1 MGRKKAG
8 ENFDSGK
15 QGFSDIHVVGD
26 GEVPRVENHGSLR
39 DLALR
44 FADLVPRLDLYE
56 VNDELVYYDHRR
68 ERRPMTGRVFRGWVE
83 EKVFVVGGYDSRSGE
98 PKPGSL
104 QLGDSID
111 LLVQPVFRQAVRR
124 VEAEERV
131 RLPVVREGGEME
143 LLPWGYDEATGIYT
157 VPGGLEYPT
166 DWDVAQGKA
175 WFRKWFGAMP
185 YADERSEAVM
195 VAALLVL
202 YARHL
207 PGGSALRPGILFEAN
222 QAGSGKSVCAKAA
235 CSIVLGYA
243 PVGKRKAREEMD
255 KEIEAHLRSKSPV
268 IFLDNLYGSL
278 KSATLDQLITSKV
291 VTFRAMGGHGI
302 VTLRNDAPVLV
313 TGNDLEKNEDAFRR
327 YLQCL
332 LFETGDPQ
340 KRKVEHLLDDDVLSS
355 DEWRRDALAA
365 LWSFVRCWND
375 KGRPAGK
382 TALGSFEAFSRLMGG
397 LVTACGF
404 ADPMEK
410 PEDHEG
416 VSPEQADFRAMVE
429 GIYRQMVEAGETRA
443 LFGFEDFAKQARAL
457 DVFGEMVGD
466 YEHGRRATIKQDK
479 LSADE
484 AAHAVDEGYLTQQE
498 LQRWSAFLKGK
509 VGQEPTFDGVRVR
522 FGDRVK
528 EKRRTKFTLEILG
541 EN

>member
-1 MGRKKAG
+1 MSRMKAG
-8 ENFDSGK
+8 ENFPEGESPVAELA
-15 QGFSDIHVVGD
+15 VVGD
-26 GEVPRVENHGSLR
+26 GEMPRVENHGSILE
-39 DLALR
+39 LAKR
-44 FADLVPRLDLYE
+44 FGQLVPGLDVFE

-83 EKVFVVGGYDSRSGE
+83 EKVFVVGGYDSRSGA

-104 QLGDSID
+104 QLGDAID

-124 VEAEERV
+124 IEAEEKV
-131 RLPVVREGGEME
+131 RLPVIREDGELE
-143 LLPWGYDEATGIYT
+143 LLPEGYDERTGIYT
-157 VPGGLEYPT
+157 VPGGLEYPQ
-166 DWDVAQGKA
+166 DWDVAEAKK

-185 YADERSEAVM
+185 FADERSEAVM

-207 PGGSALRPGILFEAN
+207 PGGSALRPGFLFEAN

-291 VTFRAMGGHGI
+291 VTFRAMGGQSI

-332 LFETGDPQ
+332 LFETGNPQ
-340 KRKVEHLLDDDVLSS
+340 DRKVEHLLDDDVLSD

-365 LWSFVRCWND
+365 LWSFVRCWNE
-375 KGRPAGK
+375 KGRPNGE
-382 TALGSFEAFSRLMGG
+382 TTLGSFEAFSRLMGG
-397 LVTACGF
+397 IVTACGF
-404 ADPMEK
+404 SDPMEK

-416 VSPEQADFRAMVE
+416 VSPEQADFRALVGAM
-429 GIYRQMVEAGETRA
+429 YRRMVEAGETKA
-443 LFGFEDFAKQARAL
+443 LFGFEDFAKAAREM
-457 DVFGEMVGD
+457 DVFGDMVGD
-466 YEHGRRATIKQDK
+466 YEHGRRATIDTEK
-479 LSADE
+479 LKGDE
-484 AAHAVDEGYLTQQE
+484 AAAAIDQGYLNQKE
-498 LQRWSAFLKGK
+498 LQRWSVFLKGK
-509 VGQEPTFDGVRVR
+509 VGQEPAFDGVKVR

-528 EKRRTKFTLEILG
+528 EKRRTKFTLEIL
-541 EN
+541 